1 MTQCRYCF
9 TLRLG
14 ADGLTPRIGSYT
26 VKQET
31 ADFVLMVVSVGLS
44 TFLFTMIGYSK
55 GWRDGHSEGYV
66 RGRAIAKALTE
77 AASK

>member
-1 MTQCRYCF
+1 M
-9 TLRLG
+9 
-14 ADGLTPRIGSYT
+14 
-26 VKQET
+26 KQET

-44 TFLFTMIGYSK
+44 TFFFTMIGYSK